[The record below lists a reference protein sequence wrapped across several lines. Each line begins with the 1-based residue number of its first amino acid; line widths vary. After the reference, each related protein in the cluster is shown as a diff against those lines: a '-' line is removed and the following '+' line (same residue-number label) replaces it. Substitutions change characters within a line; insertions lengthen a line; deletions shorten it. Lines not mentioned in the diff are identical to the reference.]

1 MSQST
6 ENSAAS
12 DAPTRDDEQPEP
24 LSFTLVIV
32 SPSVGVSSPLNFP
45 HLPATTT
52 IKQLKAKIR
61 DALPSKP
68 VDESQR
74 LIHRGR
80 MLGRDNET
88 MLDIFGQET
97 LGNPE
102 SQTLHLVL
110 RPSEGAPAGPS
121 IPLPRPQSIPPNPLL
136 QPQQPRPQST
146 PAVPPQGMHNQQP
159 LPGFQHV
166 HQHQVHHQAE
176 AYHTMMAQR
185 LQQLQR
191 ETQRLQQEMG
201 SIEQRYRTQVA
212 MPPGAHNPQPVNP
225 NPLMGP
231 GIPGIPPTVQN
242 FIAQQQRDRA
252 AEGRLGAGD
261 NSGRATPA
269 APSSGRA
276 SPNMH
281 RPDHTTTYTREGVGP
296 NGERWQMTVNE
307 TTTTVPM
314 AQMPHAQPHPHHHHH
329 HPHMGQHM
337 NPNPA
342 LDVQAVLRN
351 ADRLLATQAGQVAVN
366 NMQRSASTPG
376 PASSNQAGPPGSAL
390 ASIQQAL
397 NTHVPSGAATPQ
409 PQPQTPETMVYL
421 LSSSQGPRALLVSNS
436 QTFFTPRQSSGRRR
450 RHEAAAGTEQVQPH
464 TEGAVGLPE
473 YRNRAVQRGARRN
486 AQEANEGQANAAQPV
501 PHANPG
507 AGALAAQV
515 GPMLWLIV
523 RLVAFVWFFTSG
535 NSTWTRWFMVSG
547 LAFVVFIINTGLFN
561 GVADQVWGP
570 VRRHLEALIPLA
582 GPDAALVPAARGEPD
597 PAQAAARLI
606 EQRRQ
611 ANGGWLM
618 ARIRRAEHALLL
630 FMASLVPGV
639 GERHIAAR
647 EAEATAA
654 EAERQRLIDEAVARA
669 TAEQEGNAEQGAEG
683 EAAIEGQQGEQ
694 NQENAAPAAPAPP
707 LIEV

>member
-1 MSQST
+1 
-6 ENSAAS
+6 
-12 DAPTRDDEQPEP
+12 
-24 LSFTLVIV
+24 
-32 SPSVGVSSPLNFP
+32 
-45 HLPATTT
+45 
-52 IKQLKAKIR
+52 
-61 DALPSKP
+61 
-68 VDESQR
+68 
-74 LIHRGR
+74 
-80 MLGRDNET
+80 
-88 MLDIFGQET
+88 
-97 LGNPE
+97 
-102 SQTLHLVL
+102 
-110 RPSEGAPAGPS
+110 
-121 IPLPRPQSIPPNPLL
+121 
-136 QPQQPRPQST
+136 
-146 PAVPPQGMHNQQP
+146 
-159 LPGFQHV
+159 
-166 HQHQVHHQAE
+166 
-176 AYHTMMAQR
+176 MMAQR

-212 MPPGAHNPQPVNP
+212 VPPGTHNQQPVNP

-231 GIPGIPPTVQN
+231 GGLFQLPHLAMRPPPGIPGIPPTVHN

-307 TTTTVPM
+307 TTTTIPIP
-314 AQMPHAQPHPHHHHH
+314 QIPHTQSHSHHHHH
-329 HPHMGQHM
+329 PPHMGQHM

-351 ADRLLATQAGQVAVN
+351 ADRLLATQAGQVALN

-376 PASSNQAGPPGSAL
+376 PTPSNQAGAPGSAL

-409 PQPQTPETMVYL
+409 PPAQPQTPETMVYL

-450 RHEAAAGTEQVQPH
+450 RHEVAAGTEQAQPH
-464 TEGAVGLPE
+464 PEGAVGHPE

-486 AQEANEGQANAAQPV
+486 AQEVNEGQANAAQAA

-507 AGALAAQV
+507 AGALAAQI
-515 GPMLWLIV
+515 GPRLWLIV

-547 LAFVVFIINTGLFN
+547 LALVVFIINTGLFN
-561 GVADQVWGP
+561 GVADQAWGP

-582 GPDAALVPAARGEPD
+582 GPDAALVPAVNAAAIPQQLQPGDAPTPPEDGQAGGEPD

-654 EAERQRLIDEAVARA
+654 EAERQRLIDEAAARA
-669 TAEQEGNAEQGAEG
+669 AAEQEGNEEQSAGG
-683 EAAIEGQQGEQ
+683 EAATEGQQDEQ
-694 NQENAAPAAPAPP
+694 NQENAAPVAPVPP